1 MGHSVEIFGTV
12 RSSPT
17 TKSNT
22 AYIVYC
28 CFFTVVIDVK
38 KLFQFIRVQQIHKQ
52 TVMSEKVQDR
62 DSVKW
67 KTGENSCILLNS
79 VIASEMSLQ
88 LSKSNVLIN
97 VEIFCK
103 LKDVINIEY
112 KMKRVMR
119 LFTLCGAVSMF
130 LSIDQLI
137 N

>member
-1 MGHSVEIFGTV
+1 M
-12 RSSPT
+12 
-17 TKSNT
+17 
-22 AYIVYC
+22 
-28 CFFTVVIDVK
+28 
-38 KLFQFIRVQQIHKQ
+38 
-52 TVMSEKVQDR
+52 
-62 DSVKW
+62 
-67 KTGENSCILLNS
+67 TGENSCILLNS

-137 N
+137 NWWRSDVDRALSCYIGPRH

>member
-1 MGHSVEIFGTV
+1 M
-12 RSSPT
+12 
-17 TKSNT
+17 
-22 AYIVYC
+22 
-28 CFFTVVIDVK
+28 IDVK

-62 DSVKW
+62 DTVKW